1 MNKASDN
8 DWFKIAPNKD
18 AQNFATRR
26 LLHDLKEIQ
35 EEKIPTVGVT
45 AYPIYE

>member
-1 MNKASDN
+1 MSILRTLA
-8 DWFKIAPNKD
+8 NKD

-45 AYPIYE
+45 A